1 MAGRGRGGG
10 RYRSRVGKLEDTS
23 RGVKELI
30 GVVLDKTLR
39 SMLLLGLIR
48 VHELLASMYRSFRRD
63 STAMCSVHH
72 MLCFFVFQFQR
83 HGGRG
88 VGQRTKIDMAPR
100 HRKNRAV

>member
-23 RGVKELI
+23 RGVKELM

-48 VHELLASMYRSFRRD
+48 VHELLA
-63 STAMCSVHH
+63 
-72 MLCFFVFQFQR
+72 
-83 HGGRG
+83 
-88 VGQRTKIDMAPR
+88 
-100 HRKNRAV
+100 